1 MKKRY
6 EFSVHTNL
14 SILDGISS
22 IDEYDNYMNEI
33 GIYGYAVTDRNGL
46 FSFPYLKN
54 QMYGVSLDMIDEGS
68 YYITLTKGNGIL
80 SSMEYVVF
88 DLETTGI
95 TFDAE
100 IIEIGAVKIKN
111 NTIADTYHQ
120 YIKPKGRISEK
131 SMEITGLTLDD
142 LEDKPFIED
151 VIGDFI
157 RFIGNGVLVAHN
169 ASFDY
174 SHIKQYLKNNHLVID
189 TLQLARSLY
198 FKETK
203 KFYLGALCELFSI
216 SLDNAHNALCD
227 AMATAK
233 LFIKMLADLKQK
245 NILRYEEIN
254 TVVDRR
260 EIWKY
265 THPYAINCIVRNEK
279 GYQNL
284 LEIISDGYNKH
295 FYGDARFLK
304 SFIEKHREGLLI
316 GSGGVLGSLF
326 QNSYQKSDYELI
338 KEMSFYDYIEICHS
352 DSYLHYQEIL
362 GEDYLSIIH
371 NGIKRICQLAKKI
384 NKPIIASSN
393 AYYTDKGKQSL
404 FYENV
409 KNPNVKRYNALFRF
423 ENLPYC
429 HVKSMVEWESD
440 LSFLDDNLSYIYDN
454 TVKLYEM
461 ISFKGLPKLKPIN
474 KEEIT
479 NAIRFAIA
487 KARTS
492 GYVIIDDDKLM
503 ASRTG
508 INYFIKCLKDFL
520 GGNRVLFPSNYL
532 FSNGLHYKTVHID
545 GLVGIVSN
553 NINSLDVSP
562 LQYEIMESKEN
573 IKVTHFPYE
582 YIKDF
587 IYSLNYVLD
596 ERLSLLEALRL
607 TGKANYVDN
616 DLIIQSTFYQSL
628 DIKDEIRLELGWYRV
643 FRPLVFFKTYFDCI
657 GENDFILEE
666 MKKEGFILM
675 NPDIEKSQA
684 RKYVII
690 NRYIYRPLAFYF
702 KELADDIFASNQAWP
717 FENKE
722 DIILRFNE
730 EVYLKY
736 EKEFTYILEEEKKC

>member
-14 SILDGISS
+14 SILDGISN

-216 SLDNAHNALCD
+216 PLDNAHNALCD

-245 NILRYEEIN
+245 NIYRYEEIN
-254 TVVDRR
+254 AVVDRR

-393 AYYTDKGKQSL
+393 AYYTDKGKHSL

-409 KNPNVKRYNALFRF
+409 KNPNAKRYNALFRF

-440 LSFLDDNLSYIYDN
+440 LSFLDDKLSYIYDN
-454 TVKLYEM
+454 TVKLHEM
-461 ISFKGLPKLKPIN
+461 ISFMGLPKPKPIN

-479 NAIRFAIA
+479 NAIGFAIA
-487 KARTS
+487 KARAS
-492 GYVIIDDDKLM
+492 GYVIINDDKLM
-503 ASRTG
+503 ASRMG

-532 FSNGLHYKTVHID
+532 FNNGLHYKTVHID

-587 IYSLNYVLD
+587 IYSLNYVED

-607 TGKANYVDN
+607 TGKANYVNN

-702 KELADDIFASNQAWP
+702 EELADDIFASNQAWP

-722 DIILRFNE
+722 DIILRFTE

-736 EKEFTYILEEEKKC
+736 EKEFTYVLEEKKC